1 MIRKLVDFA
10 LNNRWLV
17 LGLAIM
23 LFAWGIISFHNLPV
37 EAYPDVANNYVQII
51 TQWPGRAAEEIE
63 QQVTIPLEIQM
74 AGIPHMTHLRST
86 SLAGL
91 SSITM
96 IFDDDSVNDW
106 NREKVLERLS
116 QVTLPTGLQP
126 QIGTD
131 WSPVGQ
137 IYWYTLRSTNPLYDN
152 MDLKSIE
159 DWTLEKQFKS
169 VPGVVDVSSFG
180 GITREYQVRVD
191 PDKLISYGLSIGQV
205 EQQLTNNNTNAGG
218 SFIEQGQ
225 QQINVRE
232 VGLYRNVKDIEE
244 TVLKTQSGTALR
256 VKDIATVVQ
265 GPKIRLGQIGKAC
278 RFGAMPEG
286 DPPFSWSAT
295 DPCIN
300 HAGKQNKAEVIR
312 HEDGKIID
320 DTDVVEGI
328 VLLQKGDDTQFALDG
343 IHKKVDELNTLVL
356 PKGVKIIP
364 FLDRS
369 DLLHYTTHTVLHN
382 LTEGIILVVIVL
394 FLFLGN
400 VRGALIV
407 SLTIPFSLLFA
418 SICLDLRHIPAN
430 LLSLGALDFGMVV
443 DGAVVMVENIVRH
456 LSHQRKESVTPAE
469 QIREAAHEVQ
479 RPVFYAIGI
488 IITAYLPIFTL
499 QAVEGRLFR
508 PMAWT
513 VAFALLGALIFSI
526 LIAPVLSSLVFP
538 KGTSEWKNPVMEW
551 LTDRYRHAARWAIE
565 HRWVTISGAG
575 CALLLALF
583 LGLSGVIGSEF
594 LPHLDEGAIWVRG
607 TLAPS
612 TGPTES
618 VRIVNQARLVLSS
631 FPEVT
636 QVVSQTGRPDDGT
649 DVTGFF
655 NTEYFVDLKPKEEW
669 RPVFKKNKDE
679 LIGAMDREL
688 EKMPGIIWNFSQ
700 PISDNVEEA
709 VSGVKGELAVKIYG
723 DDLKILEARGDQIVS
738 IMSKI
743 KGVQDLGLF
752 RVIGQPNLNYI
763 VDRQAAARYG
773 INVADVQDAIQTA
786 VGGGAVSQVLQGEAR
801 YDLVVRYLPQYRNTQ
816 EAIDNIRLLSP
827 SGERVSLA
835 QLTTVKMEDG
845 AETIGREGGQRFVA
859 IKYSVRDRD
868 LGSTVEEAIRKVN
881 DQVKLPVGYKID
893 WAGEYESQKRSS
905 ARLMLVLPI
914 TILIIFIILYSMFH
928 SGKWAGLILINVSMA
943 PVGGLLA
950 LLVTGTHFSV
960 SSGVGFLALF
970 GVSVQTGVI
979 MLEYINQ
986 MRVRGHSIEES
997 AIEGAVLRLRPIM
1010 MTMLVATLGLLPAAT
1025 SHGIGSDSQRPFA
1038 MVIVGGLIGAL
1049 LISVFLLPTLY
1060 VWIARP
1066 DDVLPTPETEFEN

>member
-10 LNNRWLV
+10 LNNRWMV

-23 LFAWGIISFHNLPV
+23 LFVWGIISFHNLPV
-37 EAYPDVANNYVQII
+37 EAYPDVANNYVQVI
-51 TQWPGRAAEEIE
+51 TQWPGRAAEEVE

-91 SSITM
+91 SSLTM

-116 QVTLPTGLQP
+116 QVTLPSGLQP

-137 IYWYTLRSTNPLYDN
+137 IYWYTLRSTNPQYDN
-152 MDLKSIE
+152 MDLKSLE

-191 PDKLISYGLSIGQV
+191 PDKLVAYGLSIGQV

-218 SFIEQGQ
+218 SFIEEGQ
-225 QQINVRE
+225 QQVNIRE
-232 VGLYRNVKDIEE
+232 VGLYRNVEDIEN

-278 RFGAMPEG
+278 RFGALPEEN
-286 DPPFSWSAT
+286 PVSSWSAT
-295 DPCIN
+295 DPCID
-300 HAGKQNKAEVIR
+300 HQDKPGSGKIIR
-312 HEDGKIID
+312 REDGKIID
-320 DTDVVEGI
+320 DSDVVEGI
-328 VLLQKGDDTQFALDG
+328 VLLQKGDDSQFALTG
-343 IHKKVDELNTLVL
+343 IHKKVDELNDGVL
-356 PKGVKIIP
+356 PPGVKIVP

-382 LTEGIILVVIVL
+382 LSEGIILVVIIL

-456 LSHQRKESVTPAE
+456 LSHQRKDSLSPAE

-526 LIAPVLSSLVFP
+526 VIAPVLCSLLFP
-538 KGTSEWKNPVMEW
+538 KGASEWHNPVMEW
-551 LTDRYRHAARWAIE
+551 LTDRYRHGVRWAIE
-565 HRWVTISGAG
+565 HRWVTISGAC

-583 LGLSGVIGSEF
+583 LGLSGIIGSEF

-612 TGPTES
+612 TGPSES
-618 VRIVNQARLVLSS
+618 VRIVNAARIVLSS

-655 NTEYFVDLKPKEEW
+655 NTEYFVDLKPKAEW
-669 RPVFKKNKDE
+669 RGVFKQNKDE

-688 EKMPGIIWNFSQ
+688 EKMPGVIWNFSQ

-723 DDLKILEARGDQIVS
+723 DDLKTLEAKGEQIVS

-743 KGVQDLGLF
+743 KGVEDLGLF
-752 RVIGQPNLNYI
+752 RVIGQPNLNYT
-763 VDRQAAARYG
+763 VNRQAAARFG

-786 VGGGAVSQVLQGEAR
+786 VGGNAVSQVLQGEAR

-835 QLTTVKMEDG
+835 QLTTVTTADG

-859 IKYSVRDRD
+859 IKYSVRGRD

-881 DQVKLPVGYKID
+881 DQVKLPTGYKID

-905 ARLMLVLPI
+905 RRLMLVLPI
-914 TILIIFIILYSMFH
+914 TIIIIFVILYSMFH
-928 SGKWAGLILINVSMA
+928 SGKWAGLILVNVSMA

-950 LLVTGTHFSV
+950 LLFTHTNFSV

-1066 DDVLPTPETEFEN
+1066 DDVLPSPETEFEN

>member
-1 MIRKLVDFA
+1 MIRRLVDFA

-17 LGLAIM
+17 VGLAIM
-23 LFAWGIISFHNLPV
+23 LFGWGIVSFHNLPV

-51 TQWPGRAAEEIE
+51 TQWPGRAAEEVE
-63 QQVTIPLEIQM
+63 QQVTVPLEIGM

-91 SSITM
+91 SSLTL
-96 IFDDDSVNDW
+96 IFDDESVNDW
-106 NREKVLERLS
+106 NRAKVVERLT

-126 QIGTD
+126 QIGSD

-137 IYWYTLRSTNPLYDN
+137 IFWYTLRSTNPLYDN
-152 MDLKSIE
+152 MDLKSLE
-159 DWTLEKQFKS
+159 DWTIEKQFKS

-191 PDKLISYGLSIGQV
+191 PDKLIAYGLSIAQV
-205 EQQLTNNNTNAGG
+205 EQQLAANNTNAGG

-232 VGLYRNVKDIEE
+232 VGQYRNVHDIEE
-244 TVLKTQSGTALR
+244 TVLKTQSGTPLR

-265 GPKIRLGQIGKAC
+265 GPKVRLGQIGKAIH
-278 RFGAMPEG
+278 R
-286 DPPFSWSAT
+286 
-295 DPCIN
+295 
-300 HAGKQNKAEVIR
+300 
-312 HEDGKIID
+312 EDGKIID
-320 DTDVVEGI
+320 DDDVVEGI
-328 VLLQKGDDTQFALDG
+328 VALQKGDNSQFALDG
-343 IHKKVDELNTLVL
+343 IHKKVDELNNRIL
-356 PKGVKIIP
+356 PRGVKIVP

-369 DLLHYTTHTVLHN
+369 ELLHYTTHTVLHN

-400 VRGALIV
+400 ARGAFIV
-407 SLTIPFSLLFA
+407 ALTMPFALLFA
-418 SICLDLRHIPAN
+418 AICLNLREIPAN

-443 DGAVVMVENIVRH
+443 DGSVVMVENIVRH
-456 LSHQRKESVTPAE
+456 LSHGRKEGLTVTQ
-469 QIREAAHEVQ
+469 QIREAVYEVQ
-479 RPVFYAIGI
+479 RPVFYARGM

-499 QAVEGRLFR
+499 QSVEGRLFK
-508 PMAWT
+508 PMAWM
-513 VAFALLGALIFSI
+513 VSFALLGALVFS
-526 LIAPVLSSLVFP
+526 LLLAPVLSSLMFP
-538 KGTSEWKNPVMEW
+538 NGASEWQNPVMTW
-551 LTDRYRHAARWAIE
+551 LTSRYRQAAKWAIE
-565 HRWVTISGAG
+565 HRTITVGAAG
-575 CALLLALF
+575 LTLLFAGF
-583 LGLSGVIGSEF
+583 LGFSGIIGSEF
-594 LPHLDEGAIWVRG
+594 LPHLDEGSIWVRG

-618 VRIVNQARLVLSS
+618 LRIMNEARLKLSA
-631 FPEVT
+631 FPEVR

-649 DVTGFF
+649 DTTGFY

-669 RPVFKKNKDE
+669 RPVFKENKEE
-679 LIGAMDREL
+679 LIAAMDREL
-688 EKMPGIIWNFSQ
+688 EKAPGVLWSFSQ

-723 DDLKILEARGDQIVS
+723 DDLKTLEEKGDQIVS
-738 IMSKI
+738 VMSKI
-743 KGVQDLGLF
+743 RGVQDLGLF
-752 RVIGQPNLNYI
+752 RVIGQPNLDYV
-763 VDRQAAARYG
+763 VDRQAAGRFG
-773 INVADVQDAIQTA
+773 INVADIQDAIQTA
-786 VGGGAVSQVLQGEAR
+786 VGGNAVSQVLQGEAR

-835 QLTTVKMEDG
+835 QLTTVTMEDG

-868 LGSTVEEAIRKVN
+868 LGSTVEEAIHKVTEE
-881 DQVKLPVGYKID
+881 VKLPPGYKID

-905 ARLMLVLPI
+905 RRLMLVLPV
-914 TILIIFIILYSMFH
+914 TILIIFVILYSMFH

-950 LLVTGTHFSV
+950 LLLTHTNFSV

-986 MRVRGHSIEES
+986 MRARGHSIEES

-1066 DDVLPTPETEFEN
+1066 DDILPTPETEFEN